1 MVRSGRRPGQSDTR
15 AAIMSAARAE
25 FAARGYGGSTI
36 RGIAHAAGVDPA
48 LVHHYF
54 GNKRKL
60 FVAALGLPLDP
71 LDTITIRGGVDPE
84 QAGERLARE
93 LLAMWESD
101 QGAAMIQALLR
112 SALTDEETLRIL
124 REFMLKAVVTP
135 VVSSVAPDRHSLR
148 AALLASQIIGLAMVR
163 YVLRVEPLA
172 SADADTVVE
181 AVAPTLQRYLT
192 GDLDG
197 P

>member
-1 MVRSGRRPGQSDTR
+1 
-15 AAIMSAARAE
+15 
-25 FAARGYGGSTI
+25 
-36 RGIAHAAGVDPA
+36 
-48 LVHHYF
+48 
-54 GNKRKL
+54 
-60 FVAALGLPLDP
+60 
-71 LDTITIRGGVDPE
+71 
-84 QAGERLARE
+84 
-93 LLAMWESD
+93 MWESD

-124 REFMLKAVVTP
+124 REFMLKTVVTP
-135 VVSSVAPDRHSLR
+135 VVSRVAPDRQSLR